1 VVAGALCIDYFFT
14 PPLYELNFERQDFIN
29 IGLFLAFALVIAG
42 FTARRRSI
50 ERELHLALDRL
61 QEEVAIRTRQASLLD
76 LTHDSIFVR
85 DMDDVITYWNRGAEE
100 LMGWTAAQAVGKR
113 AQELLRTVFPRPVEE
128 IRAELLRTGRWEGEL
143 TKTRADGTQVI
154 IASRWSLQRDA
165 EGRPLAILDTYNDIT
180 ERKRREDEIRKLN
193 AQLERRSSELE
204 ASNKELEAFAY
215 SASHDLRAPLRHVAA
230 YAEMLQKTAA
240 SALDE
245 RSRRYVTNL
254 LEAAKKM
261 GTLIDDLLAFSRIGR
276 VETRMTLVSL
286 EEVLREVLREIERET
301 AGRDIAWK
309 VGAPLPSVHGDRSM
323 LRLALFNLVSNAVK
337 FTSTRPHA
345 EIEIGCRNGA
355 SEDVVVFVRDNG
367 VGFDM
372 KYANKLF
379 GVFQR
384 LHLPEDFEGTGI
396 GLATVQRIIAR
407 HSGRVWAEGVV
418 DGGATFYFSLP
429 KP

>member
-1 VVAGALCIDYFFT
+1 MPSRTRRPSHLMSTLA
-14 PPLYELNFERQDFIN
+14 ERPTADAPM
-29 IGLFLAFALVIAG
+29 GPHGHHLP
-42 FTARRRSI
+42 TARSVRYNASAAELQALTSRMPQAKRTSFGNYNVQTRVVSRSAGSTYLVTDDPS
-50 ERELHLALDRL
+50 ETTGK
-61 QEEVAIRTRQASLLD
+61 AIS
-76 LTHDSIFVR
+76 
-85 DMDDVITYWNRGAEE
+85 
-100 LMGWTAAQAVGKR
+100 
-113 AQELLRTVFPRPVEE
+113 
-128 IRAELLRTGRWEGEL
+128 RAEGARIAAHFANAGVPSYLFDIVPPD
-143 TKTRADGTQVI
+143 ADGPARNK
-154 IASRWSLQRDA
+154 IA
-165 EGRPLAILDTYNDIT
+165 
-180 ERKRREDEIRKLN
+180 
-193 AQLERRSSELE
+193 
-204 ASNKELEAFAY
+204 
-215 SASHDLRAPLRHVAA
+215 AA
-230 YAEMLQKTAA
+230 G
-240 SALDE
+240 
-245 RSRRYVTNL
+245 